1 MNEQTCS
8 VCSRTTMSVH
18 ESPGPQPR
26 AVSPLLLRI
35 VAARSE
41 STRGV
46 GTDRTAAGPVPLPRQ
61 CPAAR
66 RRGQSPPRQRD
77 RARRAALASGAVS
90 LCPVRGFWYSEVV
103 LKPTR
108 VTFGAC
114 PLRGFP
120 GPVKARGT
128 RPYAGAVAYALL
140 PKNRTARYR
149 INPEPRLAARPGPRP
164 ATRLGVDDRTGTWRP
179 LHGCGSRH
187 TPRRGPTVQA
197 RRTSSPGSSVVNCAI
212 GIPSTERPEW
222 PTSHRECQE

>member
-1 MNEQTCS
+1 
-8 VCSRTTMSVH
+8 MSVH

-66 RRGQSPPRQRD
+66 RPPVTPPAAGPCV
-77 RARRAALASGAVS
+77 ARRSRVASGAVS

-128 RPYAGAVAYALL
+128 RPYAGAVALL

>member
-1 MNEQTCS
+1 
-8 VCSRTTMSVH
+8 MSVH
-18 ESPGPQPR
+18 ESPGPQPSGREPPASQDRRCSLRVHTRRGYGSDSSR
-26 AVSPLLLRI
+26 ASAL
-35 VAARSE
+35 A
-41 STRGV
+41 T
-46 GTDRTAAGPVPLPRQ
+46 PVP
-61 CPAAR
+61 CGAAPASHPPGSGTV
-66 RRGQSPPRQRD
+66 RRGA
-77 RARRAALASGAVS
+77 RAPGAVS

-128 RPYAGAVAYALL
+128 RPYAGAVALL

-149 INPEPRLAARPGPRP
+149 INPEPRLAAPGAPPRDP
-164 ATRLGVDDRTGTWRP
+164 PGCRRSYRYMEAAPRMRFAPHAAARA
-179 LHGCGSRH
+179 HGAGEENH
-187 TPRRGPTVQA
+187 
-197 RRTSSPGSSVVNCAI
+197 SSPGSSFVNCAI

>member
-1 MNEQTCS
+1 M
-8 VCSRTTMSVH
+8 
-18 ESPGPQPR
+18 
-26 AVSPLLLRI
+26 SPLLLRI

-66 RRGQSPPRQRD
+66 RPPVTPPRPGSGTV
-77 RARRAALASGAVS
+77 RRAALASRRFVMPS
-90 LCPVRGFWYSEVV
+90 PWFLVFRSCSETDESDVR
-103 LKPTR
+103 R
-108 VTFGAC
+108 VPAPRIPRPGKGQGYA
-114 PLRGFP
+114 PLRR
-120 GPVKARGT
+120 RGC
-128 RPYAGAVAYALL
+128 VATEKQVL
-140 PKNRTARYR
+140 RSARYR

-187 TPRRGPTVQA
+187 TPRRGPTAQA